1 MAEENIEI
9 TRDYIDTYSV
19 KDFAVNEVMGKYFED
34 MTPSQLTTG
43 TMGMMTEMISTV
55 VEDSF
60 NAGSSLVN
68 EAFAT
73 RAKMESSI
81 YSNAAIFQL
90 SNAFSDAGRCRF
102 IIALAAVIPAPNAL
116 NKIFAGNFISPLSI
130 PSLIATGIEAAD
142 ILP

>member
-102 IIALAAVIPAPNAL
+102 IIALAEKDIRQ
-116 NKIFAGNFISPLSI
+116 NFQYK
-130 PSLIATGIEAAD
+130 
-142 ILP
+142 